1 MNPPE
6 PKIEI
11 HAFGVPSLRV
21 EFTVAPGAE
30 LQTFANGT
38 AHTVQLSGTLA
49 AGSPTFW
56 EPGADQ
62 WSPVATVDPAAE
74 SGTVEIVATV
84 GGTTIEYRLTVGSG
98 GLFGPIPIIHC
109 VDPELCGRG

>member
-21 EFTVAPGAE
+21 EFTVGPGAE
-30 LQTFANGT
+30 LQTFAKGT
-38 AHTVQLSGTLA
+38 AHTAQISGKLA

-56 EPGADQ
+56 EPEAGQ
-62 WSPVATVDPAAE
+62 WSPVATVDPSAE
-74 SGTVEIVATV
+74 SGTVEILASV
-84 GGTTIEYRLTVGSG
+84 GGTTIEYRLTVGLG
-98 GLFGPIPIIHC
+98 GLLGPVPIIHC
-109 VDPELCGRG
+109 TDPEACGRG